1 MHGKTKVIGT
11 YTVYE
16 VYVYKTQA
24 ITYLYG
30 HEWKKFMFEYCLKK
44 GDELKIDNHNGQI
57 YVTAYRVGDTAKH
70 IIRNFSCTHHIL

>member
-16 VYVYKTQA
+16 VYVDKTQA

-30 HEWKKFMFEYCLKK
+30 HDWKKFMYASTEYQEATSGKFYTWILIYYCL
-44 GDELKIDNHNGQI
+44 G
-57 YVTAYRVGDTAKH
+57 
-70 IIRNFSCTHHIL
+70 

>member
-1 MHGKTKVIGT
+1 MINQLCPHEGSFTMHGKTKVIGT

-30 HEWKKFMFEYCLKK
+30 HDWKKV
-44 GDELKIDNHNGQI
+44 H
-57 YVTAYRVGDTAKH
+57 V
-70 IIRNFSCTHHIL
+70 